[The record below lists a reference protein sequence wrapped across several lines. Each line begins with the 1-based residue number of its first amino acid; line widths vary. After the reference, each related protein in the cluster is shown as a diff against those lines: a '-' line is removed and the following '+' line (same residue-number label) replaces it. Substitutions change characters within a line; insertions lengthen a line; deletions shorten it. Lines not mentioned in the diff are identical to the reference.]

1 MKINVSIFGAS
12 GYTGT
17 QLLSIL
23 INHKNVNISGVY
35 GDKTSGKRLRDLFPY
50 IKNIPDIMISSYE
63 DFKASYC
70 DLVFLCLPH
79 QKSEIII
86 DKIKTLKVID
96 LSSDFRIKDEKH
108 YFDWYNS
115 KHPKPDL
122 LSKFVYGL
130 SELNRSKIK
139 SSNLVAN
146 PGCYPTSILIPLLP
160 LLKENIF
167 SFNEV
172 IIDSKSGLSGAGKS
186 LSTDKLFFEVNENF
200 IAYSIEKHRHLGE
213 IKQEMQYYN
222 NKINIT
228 FVPHLLPISR
238 GILSSIYLHGNDEDF
253 KKVKYFFETYFK
265 NEKFVNFLNNEN
277 VASIKSVR
285 GTNNLNFS
293 LHQDFE
299 KKKIIIIS
307 CIDNLI
313 KGAAGQAIQNMNIM
327 FGFNEDESLQ
337 LNQLSPL

>member
-1 MKINVSIFGAS
+1 MKINVTIFGAS

-17 QLLSIL
+17 QLLSL
-23 INHKNVNISGVY
+23 LSNHKSVNISGVY
-35 GDKTSGKRLRDLFPY
+35 GDKTSGKKLKDLFPY
-50 IKNIPDIMISSYE
+50 IKNIPDIIISSYE
-63 DFKASYC
+63 DFKSNSC

-86 DKIKTLKVID
+86 DKIKKLKVID

-115 KHPKPDL
+115 RHSKPDL

-139 SSNLVAN
+139 NSDLIAN

-160 LLKENIF
+160 LLKENVL
-167 SFNEV
+167 SFNQV

-200 IAYSIEKHRHLGE
+200 IAYNVEKHRHLGE
-213 IKQEMQYYN
+213 IKQEMHYYN
-222 NKINIT
+222 SKINIT

-238 GILSSIYLHGNDEDF
+238 GILSTIYLDGGDEEF
-253 KKVKYFFETYFK
+253 KKVKLFFESYFK
-265 NEKFVNFLNNEN
+265 NEKFINFLNNGN
-277 VASIKSVR
+277 VSSIKSVR

-293 LHQDFE
+293 LHQDHD
-299 KKKIIIIS
+299 KTKIIIIS

-327 FGFNEDESLQ
+327 FDFNEEESLQ
-337 LNQLSPL
+337 LNHLSPS